1 MFRGQGWKGCHLH
14 KIRFRHV
21 SKVFG
26 RLYRQNLRLF
36 VGPPESITAITGCQH
51 QTSKNANDHCHRGS
65 LVESEGHVRNVDGA
79 RWCKKRFWFVL
90 GWSRC
95 LKMFG
100 SRRTD
105 RVGSWWRW
113 CSWLRIDVVVV
124 TNVGAEYLAKYL
136 VNILVLL
143 SFFSCRKFLGTTC
156 RNRTYNSP
164 DVNGKKNSF
173 WTSKPVMNVT
183 IVGEMY
189 TFQTLSL
196 FFLLT
201 LSFTIL
207 KTHNIRKSWKKRD
220 KRSISVNG

>member
-1 MFRGQGWKGCHLH
+1 M
-14 KIRFRHV
+14 
-21 SKVFG
+21 
-26 RLYRQNLRLF
+26 
-36 VGPPESITAITGCQH
+36 
-51 QTSKNANDHCHRGS
+51 
-65 LVESEGHVRNVDGA
+65 
-79 RWCKKRFWFVL
+79 
-90 GWSRC
+90 
-95 LKMFG
+95 
-100 SRRTD
+100 
-105 RVGSWWRW
+105 
-113 CSWLRIDVVVV
+113 RIDVVVV

-136 VNILVLL
+136 LNILVML

-207 KTHNIRKSWKKRD
+207 KTHNIRKS
-220 KRSISVNG
+220 